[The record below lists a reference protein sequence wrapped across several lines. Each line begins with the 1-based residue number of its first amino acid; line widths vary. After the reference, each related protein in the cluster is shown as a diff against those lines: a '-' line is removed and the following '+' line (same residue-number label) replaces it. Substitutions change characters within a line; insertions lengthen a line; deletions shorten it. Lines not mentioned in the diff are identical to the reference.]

1 MIIIFMSCYLIPSD
15 VKMSKIKEVEK
26 RVNTIVS
33 HTDSRQQTIIIDVV
47 VVLREKINMCGR
59 IFHA

>member
-1 MIIIFMSCYLIPSD
+1 
-15 VKMSKIKEVEK
+15 MSKIKEVEK